1 MVDTWFACFSFMKF
15 IYDYKNAEMGGR
27 SISYPHKCDEFEY
40 QTLKYAFLYMFGVQN
55 FLKK

>member
-1 MVDTWFACFSFMKF
+1 MKF

-27 SISYPHKCDEFEY
+27 SISFPHKCDEFED

-55 FLKK
+55 FPKK